1 MAGKYKNNIRK
12 DKRGGYSY
20 KITVAGV
27 QYQGACKNCY
37 SREKALAYVA
47 NLKAELRNKEK
58 LSNDRVITIG
68 VLGEKYKQ
76 YTLAKNGD
84 IKHVRSKVKFFNEY
98 FGITTPAVDIKRSDI
113 DRLINYCRTVKNH
126 KDTTIDRYISALSKM
141 YNIAIDDE
149 ILLKNPCSK
158 VKKLGLYNQQNFKF
172 WNKNEILAIKKVS
185 PLWLVDMI
193 DCALITSLRRANIRL
208 FNKDWVDWERNK
220 IIVPCEHSKSRKAIE
235 LPMGKKLKEIIAR
248 NFDDNDT
255 EYVFINK
262 SRKTPRSEKT
272 LENKLKESC
281 ALANVKYYGW
291 NGFRHTAGTRMAQAC
306 VPIHE
311 IQSYMAHST
320 PLVTRKYLD
329 NSYTNK
335 IAAMEILE
343 GY

>member
-58 LSNDRVITIG
+58 LSNNEVITIG

-76 YTLAKNGD
+76 YTLARNGD
-84 IKHVRSKVKFFNEY
+84 LEHVRSKVKFFNEY
-98 FGITTPAVDIKRSDI
+98 FGITTPAANIKRSDI
-113 DRLINYCRTVKNH
+113 DKFINHCRIIKNY

-141 YNIAIDDE
+141 YNIAIEDE

-158 VKKLGLYNQQNFKF
+158 VKKLGLYNQQNFKS
-172 WNKNEILAIKKVS
+172 WSKKEILAIKKVS
-185 PLWLVDMI
+185 PTWLIDMI
-193 DCALITSLRRANIRL
+193 DFALITALRRGNIRL
-208 FNKDWVDWERNK
+208 FNKDWIDWEHNK
-220 IIVPCEHSKSRKAIE
+220 IIVPREHSKSRKAIE
-235 LPMGKKLKEIIAR
+235 LPMGKKLTEIITR
-248 NFDDNDT
+248 NLDGNDT

-272 LENKLKESC
+272 LEQMLKNSC
-281 ALANVKYYGW
+281 VLANVEYYGW
-291 NGFRHTAGTRMAQAC
+291 HGFRHTAGTRMAQAG

-329 NSYTNK
+329 NSYANK